1 MRAQYDL
8 IIRKGTIVDGTG
20 TPGRAGDVAIKHG
33 YIAAVGKVEG
43 TGAEEID
50 ARDHLVTPGFVD
62 IHTHYDGHVTWTN
75 RLGPSSDHGVTTV
88 VMGNCG
94 VGFAPCRLED
104 REQLVKLMEGVE
116 DIPEVVMTA
125 GLPWN
130 WETFPEFLDSVA
142 RRRFDMDVAAYLPH
156 APLRIY
162 VMRERAAAREPA
174 TPGDVARM
182 RHLACGAIDA
192 GAIGFSSSRTLN
204 HKASDGTLTP
214 TYAAAAEELVGIAN
228 GLKDAGRGVLQI
240 ISDFEDL
247 DAEFALIRRM
257 AAESGR
263 PLSTTVLQLPQA
275 PDRWREILDCIARAN
290 AAGVAIRGQ
299 VAGRPVGVMMGLKL
313 NRNPFMRTAGYAE
326 VAHLPFPQRL
336 TALRDPPRRA
346 RILSEMPGDTNATE
360 RALFSNFERIYDF
373 DADGYEPAADR
384 SIAARASKAGVAPT
398 AYAYDLMTADAGET
412 VLYHPAVNYVGNT
425 TAAIEAMIAH
435 KDTLLGLGDGGAH
448 CGLICDASLPTYM
461 LERWSSARAGH
472 LPVEHVIRKLTSEPA
487 GAVGLNDRGVIAP
500 GYRAD
505 LNIIDIERVAVE
517 RPQIVRDLPNGG
529 ERLGQRARGYV
540 ATMVAGQVT
549 YREGLASGALPGR
562 LIRGTR
568 NIHATTTR

>member
-1 MRAQYDL
+1 MRARYDL
-8 IIRKGTIVDGTG
+8 VIRQGTIIDGTG
-20 TPGRAGDVAIKHG
+20 TTARGGDVAIHNG
-33 YIAAVGKVEG
+33 MIAAVGKIEG
-43 TGAEEID
+43 RGAEEID

-62 IHTHYDGHVTWTN
+62 IHTHYDGHVTWTD

-94 VGFAPCRLED
+94 VGFAPCRPED

-116 DIPEVVMTA
+116 DIPEVVMTE

-130 WETFPEFLDSVA
+130 WESFPEFLDGIA
-142 RRRFDMDVAAYLPH
+142 RGHFDMDVAAYLPH

-162 VMRERAAAREPA
+162 VMRERAAAREAA
-174 TPGDVARM
+174 TPQDVAHM
-182 RHLACGAIDA
+182 RYLAHGAIEA
-192 GAIGFSSSRTLN
+192 GAVGFSSSRTLN

-214 TYAAAAEELVGIAN
+214 TYAAATEELVGIAN

-240 ISDFEDL
+240 ISDFDDV
-247 DAEFALIRRM
+247 DAEFAIIRRM

-275 PDRWREILDCIARAN
+275 PDRWRQILDRIECSC

-299 VAGRPVGVMMGLKL
+299 VAGRPVGVMMGLTL
-313 NRNPFMRTAGYAE
+313 NRNPFMRTAGYVE
-326 VAHLPFPQRL
+326 LAHLPLPQRL
-336 TALRDPPRRA
+336 GALRDPLRRA
-346 RILSEMPGDTNATE
+346 RIIGEMPGDANAVE
-360 RALFSNFERIYDF
+360 RSLFTHFERIYDF

-384 SIAARASKAGVAPT
+384 SLAARALEAGVSPA
-398 AYAYDLMTADAGET
+398 AYAYDLMTADEGAA

-425 TAAIEAMIAH
+425 TAAIEAMIGH
-435 KDTLLGLGDGGAH
+435 RDTLLGLGDGGAH

-461 LERWSSARAGH
+461 LVRWSCARGGH
-472 LPVEHVIRKLTSEPA
+472 IPVEHVVRRLSSEPA
-487 GAVGLNDRGVIAP
+487 RALGLYDRGVVGP

-505 LNIIDIERVAVE
+505 LNIIDIERLAVE
-517 RPQIVRDLPNGG
+517 RPRIVRDLPNGG

-540 ATMVAGQVT
+540 ATMVAGEVT
-549 YREGLASGALPGR
+549 YREGVATGALPGR
-562 LIRGTR
+562 LVRGTR
-568 NIHATTTR
+568 TA